1 MTIIVIISIVIYAI
15 LVTWCWHNLGRI
27 EKSKKIIYIIIG
39 FIIIFIITNI
49 VYNISKADISYPEE
63 QIEGTVRNT
72 LLLVFTA
79 LNCLIVM
86 PYIAKQLDRIREKEI
101 EKDKFTKKMILLLIV
116 FILCLI
122 LESGYLKDTQLGIL
136 EIYNSLK

>member
-79 LNCLIVM
+79 LNGLIVM

-101 EKDKFTKKMILLLIV
+101 EKEKFTKKMILLLIV

-122 LESGYLKDTQLGIL
+122 L
-136 EIYNSLK
+136 

>member
-39 FIIIFIITNI
+39 SIIIFIITNI
-49 VYNISKADISYPEE
+49 VYSISKADVSYPEE

-79 LNCLIVM
+79 LNGLIVM
-86 PYIAKQLDRIREKEI
+86 PYIEKQLNRIREKEI
-101 EKDKFTKKMILLLIV
+101 EKEKFTKKMVLLLIV

>member
-1 MTIIVIISIVIYAI
+1 MTIIVIIAIVIYAI

-39 FIIIFIITNI
+39 MIIIFIITNI
-49 VYNISKADISYPEE
+49 VYSISKADVSYPEE

-79 LNCLIVM
+79 LNGLIVV

-101 EKDKFTKKMILLLIV
+101 EKEKFTKKMVLLLIV